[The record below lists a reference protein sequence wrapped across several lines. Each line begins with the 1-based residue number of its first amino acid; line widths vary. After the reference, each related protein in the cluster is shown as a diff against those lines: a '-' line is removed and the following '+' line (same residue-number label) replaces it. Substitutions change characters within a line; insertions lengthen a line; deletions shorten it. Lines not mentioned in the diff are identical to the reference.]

1 MPYRLPTESYT
12 FLGSVSVGVSLSL
25 RPRILLTCLRGALAR
40 GKREP
45 GQDLSGAAISVV
57 LLCEGLSQAPSTS
70 WPICSRPRIS
80 RPKISLAKN
89 LTGQI
94 ELLSTQPLLASKL
107 ARSNSDRTPASPHPS
122 ITETVLIST
131 ATFRCN
137 SSRYK
142 PSGIAKPIRLESR
155 LRSRDWLSSSRSARF
170 GGWDPWDGLRNAAT
184 SNLLAC
190 NQGTDLPIQR
200 C

>member
-25 RPRILLTCLRGALAR
+25 RPRILLACLRGALAR

-70 WPICSRPRIS
+70 WPICSRPKIS

-89 LTGQI
+89 LTGKKSHWQNRTS
-94 ELLSTQPLLASKL
+94 LVATASRFQT
-107 ARSNSDRTPASPHPS
+107 RSIQQRPHPS
-122 ITETVLIST
+122 ITAPQHHRNGVDLDRDIQMQFKSLQT
-131 ATFRCN
+131 
-137 SSRYK
+137 
-142 PSGIAKPIRLESR
+142 IRDR
-155 LRSRDWLSSSRSARF
+155 
-170 GGWDPWDGLRNAAT
+170 
-184 SNLLAC
+184 
-190 NQGTDLPIQR
+190 
-200 C
+200 

>member
-70 WPICSRPRIS
+70 WPICSRP
-80 RPKISLAKN
+80 KISLAKN
-89 LTGQI
+89 LTSKI
-94 ELLSTQPLLASKL
+94 ELLSSQPLLASKL

-137 SSRYK
+137 SNRYK